1 MGFKVKYSILETTTK
16 HAVQV
21 LTIEKVIKLLSPYHL
36 DAFKK
41 HLKAI
46 NAQLPLKLVSSI
58 SPIIDK
64 FQGNEVLCKAVYGK
78 NDKQTRQSFNQLAS
92 YTLKLT
98 AFLGRN
104 YPSYLAH
111 NIDIAEILVSEGR
124 VKDAFTLSDLLLDIS
139 DKIEDNKTAASA
151 LAFLSAYYFRTNA
164 VGESLRTQRRLSEVL
179 EREQLLNDII
189 LYFRSNI
196 NISVR
201 ENDLSYDL
209 ERHIAYFTKYIKHP
223 SFAISAMARYYIMY
237 IHYYYNA
244 EFFYTEGH
252 LAQVAEFEEELN
264 KYGYIVLPLFID
276 MHTRLTLFK
285 LNNPHIDINSK
296 EVKKDFDKL
305 LRYNDYFCFWK
316 YFSNVPILYAV
327 NIKATHFLSNYH
339 KYLHRANPG
348 LYIPKEVANDIA
360 EWTDKAAEVNNSTL
374 WDKTNVIEL
383 IHLRLNYSALLLL
396 GNIENR
402 QRGIDLIEETL
413 ISYQQLSFSESIDS
427 YFACLMIG
435 YFSLKEYEKCV
446 NTYKRYVKLTQGRKI
461 HDDNDMSILSYYY
474 ASQWILT
481 NRKQYPEKLQTVYNS
496 AKRSDFYKNTRDTI
510 EDIVTTYQIPCNISS
525 SEQAA

>member
-1 MGFKVKYSILETTTK
+1 METSTK
-16 HAVQV
+16 QAVQV
-21 LTIEKVIKLLSPYHL
+21 LTIEKVVKLLSPYHL

-58 SPIIDK
+58 TPIIDK

-78 NDKQTRQSFNQLAS
+78 ADKQTRQSFNQLAS

-98 AFLGRN
+98 SYLARN

-139 DKIEDNKTAASA
+139 EKIEDNKTAAAA
-151 LAFLSAYYFRTNA
+151 LTFLSAYYFRTNA
-164 VGESLRTQRRLSEVL
+164 VGESLRVQKRLSEVL
-179 EREQLLNDII
+179 LREHQLNEII

-201 ENDLSYDL
+201 DNDLAEDL
-209 ERHIAYFTKYIKHP
+209 ERHVKYFTQFHNHS
-223 SFAISAMARYYIMY
+223 SFAISAMSRYYTMF
-237 IHYYYNA
+237 IHYYYNP
-244 EFFYTEGH
+244 EYFYSENH
-252 LAQVAEFEEELN
+252 LNTVIAFEEELN

-285 LNNPHIDINSK
+285 LNNPHVDINNKDIKK
-296 EVKKDFDKL
+296 EFDKL
-305 LRYNDYFCFWK
+305 LKYNDHFHFWK
-316 YFSNVPILYAV
+316 YFSNIPILYAI
-327 NIKATHFLSNYH
+327 NIKATHFLANYH
-339 KYLHRANPG
+339 RYLHRPNPA
-348 LYIPKEVANDIA
+348 LHIPKDIA
-360 EWTDKAAEVNNSTL
+360 NEVVDWTEKAAEVNKSTL
-374 WDKTNVIEL
+374 WDKTNIIEL

-396 GNIENR
+396 GNAESR
-402 QRGIDLIEETL
+402 QKGIDLIEETL

-474 ASQWILT
+474 ASQWLLT
-481 NRKQYPEKLQTVYNS
+481 NRKQYPEKLQTVYLAS
-496 AKRSDFYKNTRDTI
+496 KRSDFYKNTRETI
-510 EDIVTTYQIPCNISS
+510 EDIVITFQIPCNITVD
-525 SEQAA
+525 QPVG